1 MSRLGFTWT
10 LVVCISTTLAAPIE
24 RSTDRD
30 KYAVLRGQDPD
41 RIPIEWASP
50 MIKQEITRNMNSYIE
65 FYCGVNFKGKDFHKY
80 QDLISI
86 DWLKNGQ
93 PLDSDPRIKSPG
105 MSLTIAGL
113 KLSDSGN
120 YTCQVKLLEHKL
132 QWQFFLL
139 VNAAASSLPIIE
151 DPPRN
156 QSVPAGATVMFQCKS
171 AQVKVQLKW
180 VKLNYINGSLGN
192 GPLVDDDPHITTIH
206 NWTETYLPLVLS
218 NVSSRSE
225 GWYMCVLKNDFGEKL
240 EAAYLTIF
248 KTEQVTLEEE
258 RPEPILKTHFI
269 LIIGA
274 VGGFILVA
282 TVLVI
287 VWFTCVR
294 TYKAKIQLYH
304 KNALITKPLIA
315 NGCSSF
321 SSPFKPTIPLDD
333 TFEFPCNRLSV
344 QEQIGQGAFGVVR
357 KALAYGLNN
366 VPKALIVAVKSLK
379 DDATHQEHNDF
390 IKEVEVMKTVK
401 TMGNHINI
409 VNFLGCCTYDGP
421 PCVIVE
427 YCKKGNLRDYLLS
440 FRTRPCSLSGWRDDA
455 EIYMQGV
462 EPEEAENAKSMLS
475 QKILLSFS
483 HQIARGMEFL
493 AYHKI
498 IHRDLAARNV
508 LVTEDNIL
516 KIADFGLARNGDYYR
531 KKSRGQIPVKWMPP
545 EALLDFK
552 YTEKSDVW
560 SFGIVMW
567 EIFSL
572 GGMPYP
578 SVPHEDLYNK
588 LIEGYRMEKPPLAP
602 DSLYDTMKRCW
613 NHFADDRPDFS
624 LLVLI
629 LERQLVRVSNG
640 GYFEVLADDE

>member
-1 MSRLGFTWT
+1 MTSRLGFTWT
-10 LVVCISTTLAAPIE
+10 LVVCMSAALSAPIE
-24 RSTDRD
+24 RTNDGD
-30 KYAVLRGQDPD
+30 KSAVSSRGQYPEQS
-41 RIPIEWASP
+41 PIEWASTMP
-50 MIKQEITRNMNSYIE
+50 KHEITRNMNSYIE
-65 FYCGVNFKGKDFHKY
+65 FYCGVNFNWEDFYKY
-80 QDLISI
+80 QDQMSI
-86 DWLKNGQ
+86 HWLKNGQ
-93 PLDSDPRIKSPG
+93 PLESDPRIRKPG
-105 MSLTIAGL
+105 MSLTIEGL

-120 YTCQVKLLEHKL
+120 YTCQVEILEYKL

-156 QSVPAGATVMFQCKS
+156 QSVPAGATATFQCKS
-171 AQVKVQLKW
+171 AQVKVKLKW
-180 VKLNYINGSLGN
+180 VRLNYINGSLGN
-192 GPLVDDDPHITTIH
+192 GPLVDDDPHITTLH

-218 NVSSRSE
+218 NVTHRSE
-225 GWYMCVLKNDFGEKL
+225 GWYMCILKNEFGEKL
-240 EAAYLTIF
+240 EAAYLTIIQ
-248 KTEQVTLEEE
+248 TEKLTLQEENL
-258 RPEPILKTHFI
+258 PSILTTYWI
-269 LIIGA
+269 LIIGS
-274 VGGFILVA
+274 VCGILLVA
-282 TVLVI
+282 I
-287 VWFTCVR
+287 VVMITCLR
-294 TYKAKIQLYH
+294 KYKTKIQLYH

-315 NGCSSF
+315 NGCNSF
-321 SSPFKPTIPLDD
+321 TDPFKPTIPLDD
-333 TFEFPCNRLSV
+333 NFEFPCNRLSL
-344 QEQIGQGAFGVVR
+344 QEKIGQGAFGVVR

-366 VPKALIVAVKSLK
+366 VPKATIVAVKSLK
-379 DDATHQEHNDF
+379 DDATQQEHNDF

-401 TMGNHINI
+401 EKGNHINI
-409 VNFLGCCTYDGP
+409 VNFLGCCTYNGP
-421 PCVIVE
+421 LCVIVE

-629 LERQLVRVSNG
+629 LDRQLVRVSNG
-640 GYFEVLADDE
+640 GYLEVLADDE